1 MDAGVRTIYDS
12 AGFPLITIC
21 LPEDWTTEV
30 TVNSNVQTGYG
41 VPDYTLVTFI
51 SPDRRARIS
60 WQSPFHY
67 RDDFLKPRKSGYDSY
82 GNLHRPFM
90 TAGQFID
97 FVASRDL
104 KTCTDVSVV
113 SEAPWSTN
121 PRQMEY
127 YRRQAERKAG
137 NDAYTA
143 LGEIYC
149 EGLQRQY
156 SYVREQTARRR
167 VYSLI
172 VRSAEYAYWSPMP
185 DTVTRAL
192 NDPFTAPMAK
202 QMMERFANAR
212 YDDSLQEW
220 IYTYSHYRDWRIES
234 RLLLDCREEVFAKT
248 VQEVF
253 QPAVRHD
260 VLLTEQ
266 MRERVNEKQ
275 KKCDDANRKKREAEE
290 QAGREERARKEQ
302 QRAADEEQRRRHK
315 QAQDQIRNTYR
326 EISEI
331 RKSAWEN
338 RQKTQ
343 AKNREIWSDTIR
355 GDTRFTDRYGDEH
368 VIRTYNDHAYK
379 NGDTYVTGDSPLDLG
394 YDWEELKKKKY

>member
-1 MDAGVRTIYDS
+1 MDAGVRTICDS
-12 AGFPLITIC
+12 AGFPLVTIC
-21 LPEDWTTEV
+21 LPEDWITEV
-30 TVNSNVQTGYG
+30 KVNSNVQTGYG
-41 VPDYTLVTFI
+41 EPDYTLVTCI
-51 SPDRRARIS
+51 SPDRRARII

-97 FVASRDL
+97 LVASRDL
-104 KTCTDVSVV
+104 KTCTDVSLV
-113 SEAPWSTN
+113 SEVPWSTN
-121 PRQMEY
+121 PQQLEY
-127 YRRQAERKAG
+127 YRRQAERNAG

-156 SYVREQTARRR
+156 SYVRENAARRR

-185 DTVTRAL
+185 DTVIRAL
-192 NDPFTAPMAK
+192 DDPFMAPMAK

-248 VQEVF
+248 MQEVF
-253 QPAVRHD
+253 RPAVRHG
-260 VLLTEQ
+260 VHLTEQ

-275 KKCDDANRKKREAEE
+275 KKLNDANRKNREAEE
-290 QAGREERARKEQ
+290 QARREDRARKEQ
-302 QRAADEEQRRRHK
+302 QRAAGEEQRRRHK

-326 EISEI
+326 EISDI
-331 RKSAWEN
+331 RKSAWDN
-338 RQKTQ
+338 QQKTQ

-355 GDTRFTDRYGDEH
+355 GDTRFTDRYGTEH

-379 NGDTYVTGDSPLDLG
+379 NGDTYVTSDSPLDRG